1 MNMKRMIY
9 SAEVHEPYARDH
21 VADLQQQGRKP
32 EVYLRTENIEGMRV
46 SIFVVVC
53 DSVVD
58 VTHGKNGTPELPAI
72 KD

>member
-1 MNMKRMIY
+1 MNMKRMVY

-32 EVYLRTENIEGMRV
+32 EAYLRTEDIEGMRV

-53 DSVVD
+53 DALPG
-58 VTHGKNGTPELPAI
+58 VTHGKNGVPPLPAI